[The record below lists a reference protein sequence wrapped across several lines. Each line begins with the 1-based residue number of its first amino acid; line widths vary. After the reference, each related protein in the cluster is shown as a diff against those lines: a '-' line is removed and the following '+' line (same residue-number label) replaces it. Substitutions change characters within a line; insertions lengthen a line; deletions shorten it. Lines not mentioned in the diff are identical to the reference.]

1 VRGFKLDQLGPLDRF
16 HEPVGGFTLA
26 EASIELRFP
35 IWRDLGGVA
44 FVDAG
49 QVALDSFDLRA
60 KDFYYSAGGGLR
72 YKTPIGPLRLD
83 LAQVLNPP
91 SGISSFGFYFSVGHA
106 F

>member
-1 VRGFKLDQLGPLDRF
+1 L
-16 HEPVGGFTLA
+16 TLA
-26 EASIELRFP
+26 EGSIELRFP

-49 QVALDSFDLRA
+49 QVALDSFELHA
-60 KDFYYSAGGGLR
+60 GDFFYSAGGGIR

-83 LAQVLNPP
+83 LARILNPP
-91 SGISSFGFYFSVGHA
+91 SGVADYRIHFSLGHA